1 MCEWQD
7 RRVHIAASAIPYLV
21 DVGQV
26 MMGLME
32 ELPQGV
38 PTYRLHSE
46 IAEAMPHAVGG
57 E

>member
-46 IAEAMPHAVGG
+46 IAEAMPRAVGG